1 MTKSTIE
8 MENAGNLPHI
18 AARLLNTPLML
29 SRPKMEILL
38 SVLGPRLNL
47 DVPRIKSAS
56 YSNAGGERDYAVL
69 QGGVAVIP
77 IIGTLVQRGSWLDA
91 ASGLTSYGMITDQFA
106 AAMADPDVKHVLLE
120 ADSSGGEVHG
130 VFDAAEII
138 YQARGEKPITAMINE
153 QCFSACYLL
162 ASAAD
167 RIIIPRTGGAGSIG
181 VIAAHAD
188 FSKANEMD
196 GVKVTTVYAGARKN
210 DFNPNEP
217 LSDEALQVLREHVD
231 ETYALFV
238 ETVARNTGLSTKA
251 VRDTQAGLFYGKSAV
266 KAGLASK
273 VQSYNDTLL
282 ELTSQPSTNR
292 SQISMSIPT
301 PKPAAAAKPAII
313 TNAQQDEPTDPPA
326 PAETDAPEVT
336 DAPAGDPPA
345 PVVTDPPADDQPAA
359 PAADPAPDSA
369 ASANVIDFNTRLA
382 AARTEG
388 ADSVRKLAASITDM
402 CAVGGLPEMSGRL
415 ISTCATLEEA
425 QSKLFE
431 EKARRSDVFAVS
443 TAHADPEHT
452 NAAGWDKAFAKA
464 SPTRKR

>member
-1 MTKSTIE
+1 MSTIE

-29 SRPKMEILL
+29 SRPKMEVLL

-56 YSNAGGERDYAVL
+56 FSNANGDKRSYQVL
-69 QGGVAVIP
+69 TGGVAVIP

-91 ASGLTSYGMITDQFA
+91 ASGLTSYGMITDQFM
-106 AAMADPDVKHVLLE
+106 AAMADPDVKHILLD
-120 ADSSGGEVHG
+120 ADSPGGEVHG
-130 VFDAAEII
+130 VFDATDMI

-153 QCFSACYLL
+153 QCFSACYAL

-181 VIAAHAD
+181 VIAAHVD
-188 FSKANEMD
+188 HSKANEMD
-196 GVKVTTVYAGARKN
+196 GLKVTTVFAGARKN
-210 DFNPNEP
+210 DFNSDEP

-231 ETYALFV
+231 ETCALFV
-238 ETVARNTGLSTKA
+238 DTVARNTGLSTKA

-266 KAGLASK
+266 KAGLATK

-292 SQISMSIPT
+292 SQISMSTPT

-326 PAETDAPEVT
+326 PAETDAPAVT
-336 DAPAGDPPA
+336 DQPAGDPPA
-345 PVVTDPPADDQPAA
+345 PVVTDPTADDPPPA
-359 PAADPAPDSA
+359 PAADPAPDPA
-369 ASANVIDFNTRLA
+369 ANANVIDINARLA
-382 AARTEG
+382 AARSEG
-388 ADSVRKLAASITDM
+388 ADGVRKLAASITDI
-402 CAVGGLPEMSGRL
+402 CAVGGIPELSGKL

-425 QSKLFE
+425 QSKLFA

-443 TAHADPEHT
+443 SAHSDVDNTVAS
-452 NAAGWDKAFAKA
+452 GWANAFAKA
-464 SPTRKR
+464 KPTRKR